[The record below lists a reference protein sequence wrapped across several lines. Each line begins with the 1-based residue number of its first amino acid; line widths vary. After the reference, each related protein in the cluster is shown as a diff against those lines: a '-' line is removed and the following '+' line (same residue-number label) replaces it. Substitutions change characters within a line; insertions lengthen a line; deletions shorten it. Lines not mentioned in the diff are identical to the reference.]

1 MQRETTSMTIDVATG
16 ISRILKEEGV
26 GWVSTFPVCRVNN
39 ALGREGVPMLMMRD
53 DRYAVAVAD
62 AFSRIM
68 AGSRIGVATFQGGV
82 NAAGMQYAYAGMAQA
97 YEDGSPV
104 LCITDGVPAG
114 ASGNSQYDVA
124 SAMRTVSKWF
134 GYLDRPER
142 TPELMRRAFTMLR
155 SGRPGPVI
163 LAIPNAT
170 ATYDETADPYRPVK
184 GWKSAPDPADIR
196 AAVAL
201 LLQARNPLIYA
212 GEGVIY
218 AGASG
223 ELKSLAELANV
234 PVITT
239 LKAKGAFPEDHPLF
253 IGVRGDQVEHFLNRS
268 DAILAVGSSLSPGR
282 FSHRI
287 PDATKKTIIHCN
299 VDELHINK
307 IYPTAQAVIGDARMT
322 LQALRQE
329 VSDRTSG
336 AGRPA
341 GTMAAEVKAARDK
354 GIAKYRELM
363 ASGEKPI
370 NPYRVYGDLMKVLDL
385 HNSFV
390 THESGNTRD
399 QLSTVFDTLI
409 PRGFLGWGNVST
421 LGFSLAAAIAAKKA
435 FPNRASVAVCGEAG
449 LGYMLGN
456 LEVLLRE
463 KLGITVVHISNGG
476 FAGYGPGFWGP
487 GHDPFTHRVLGPDEV
502 DMSKVIGA
510 LGFHTERVSEPAEV
524 IPALRRALDV
534 NKSGRP
540 AYIEFI
546 LSSSAASTPS
556 MASGLDGAQSETMPK
571 LSRHLENAGTMCH
584 DKTQTTGGTP

>member
-1 MQRETTSMTIDVATG
+1 MTIGGATG
-16 ISRILKEEGV
+16 IVRILKQEGV

-62 AFSRIM
+62 AFSRIT
-68 AGSRIGVATFQGGV
+68 AGSRIGVCTFQGGV

-97 YEDGSPV
+97 YEDDSPV

-124 SAMRTVSKWF
+124 SAMKTVSKWF

-155 SGRPGPVI
+155 SGRPVPVI
-163 LAIPNAT
+163 LSIPNAT

-184 GWKSAPDPADIR
+184 GWKAAPDPADVR
-196 AAVAL
+196 AAVDQL
-201 LLQARNPLIYA
+201 LVARNPLIYA

-218 AGASG
+218 AGASE
-223 ELKSLAELANV
+223 ELKALAELVNV

-239 LKAKGAFPEDHPLF
+239 LKAKGAFPENHPLF
-253 IGVRGDQVEHFLNRS
+253 VGVRGDQVAHYLNKS
-268 DAILAVGSSLSPGR
+268 DVILAVGSSLSPGR
-282 FSHRI
+282 FSHGI
-287 PDATKKTIIHCN
+287 PDAAKKTIIHCN

-307 IYPTAQAVIGDARMT
+307 MYPTAHAVIGDARLT

-329 VSDRTSG
+329 ASGRTSG
-336 AGRPA
+336 ATGDAGRNA
-341 GTMAAEVKAARDK
+341 GDVAAEVKSARDQ
-354 GIAKYRELM
+354 ALARYRQVMNSDET
-363 ASGEKPI
+363 PI
-370 NPYRVYGDLMKVLDL
+370 NPYRVYGDLMQVLDL
-385 HNSFV
+385 RNSFV

-421 LGFSLAAAIAAKKA
+421 LGFSLSAAIAAKKA
-435 FPNRASVAVCGEAG
+435 FPERASVAVTGEAG

-487 GHDPFTHRVLGPDEV
+487 GHDPFTHQVMGPGPGV
-502 DMSKVIGA
+502 
-510 LGFHTERVSEPAEV
+510 VSQV
-524 IPALRRALDV
+524 
-534 NKSGRP
+534 
-540 AYIEFI
+540 
-546 LSSSAASTPS
+546 
-556 MASGLDGAQSETMPK
+556 
-571 LSRHLENAGTMCH
+571 
-584 DKTQTTGGTP
+584 TGSLC

>member
-1 MQRETTSMTIDVATG
+1 MTIDVATG
-16 ISRILKEEGV
+16 IARILKQEGV
-26 GWVSTFPVCRVNN
+26 DWVSTFPVCRVNN
-39 ALGREGVPMLMMRD
+39 ALGREDIPMLMLRD

-62 AFSRIM
+62 AFSRIT
-68 AGSRIGVATFQGGV
+68 AGTRIGVCTFQGGV
-82 NAAGMQYAYAGMAQA
+82 NAAGMQYAYAGLAQA

-114 ASGNSQYDVA
+114 SSGNSQFDAA
-124 SAMRTVSKWF
+124 SSMKTVSKWF
-134 GYLDRPER
+134 GYLDKPER
-142 TPELMRRAFTMLR
+142 VPEFMRRAFTMLR

-201 LLQARNPLIYA
+201 LLQARDPLIYA

-223 ELKSLAELANV
+223 ELKALAELANV

-239 LKAKGAFPEDHPLF
+239 LKAKGAFPENHPLF
-253 IGVRGDQVEHFLNRS
+253 VGVRGDQVEHFLNKS

-287 PDATKKTIIHCN
+287 PGAAKKTIIHCN

-322 LQALRQE
+322 LQALHQE
-329 VSDRTSG
+329 ISDRTSG

-354 GIAKYRELM
+354 GLAKYRELM
-363 ASGEKPI
+363 VSGEMPI
-370 NPYRVYGDLMKVLDL
+370 NPYRVYGDLMRVLDL

-435 FPNRASVAVCGEAG
+435 FPNRATVAVTGEAG

-463 KLGITVVHISNGG
+463 KLGVTVAHISNGG

-487 GHDPFTHRVLGPDEV
+487 GHDPFTHSVLGPDEV

-510 LGFHTERVSEPAEV
+510 LGVHSERVREPKEI
-524 IPALRRALDV
+524 IPALRRALCA
-534 NKSGRP
+534 NASGRP
-540 AYIEFI
+540 AYIEFVCCQYPVYGQWVGR
-546 LSSSAASTPS
+546 SS
-556 MASGLDGAQSETMPK
+556 E
-571 LSRHLENAGTMCH
+571 
-584 DKTQTTGGTP
+584 

>member
-1 MQRETTSMTIDVATG
+1 MTIDVATG
-16 ISRILKEEGV
+16 ISRILKQEGV

-62 AFSRIM
+62 AFSRIT
-68 AGSRIGVATFQGGV
+68 AGSRIGVCTFQGGV

-114 ASGNSQYDVA
+114 SSGNSQYDVA
-124 SAMRTVSKWF
+124 SAMKTVSKWF
-134 GYLDRPER
+134 GYLDKPER
-142 TPELMRRAFTMLR
+142 TPEFMRRAFTMLR

-163 LAIPNAT
+163 LAVPNAT
-170 ATYDETADPYRPVK
+170 ATYDETADPYCPVK
-184 GWKSAPDPADIR
+184 GWKSAPDPADVR
-196 AAVAL
+196 AAVDVL
-201 LLQARNPLIYA
+201 LAARDPLIYA

-218 AGASG
+218 AGASDD
-223 ELKSLAELANV
+223 LKAFAELVNV

-239 LKAKGAFPEDHPLF
+239 LKAKGAFPENHPLF
-253 IGVRGDQVEHFLNRS
+253 VGVRGDQVGHYLNKS
-268 DAILAVGSSLSPGR
+268 DVILAVGSSLSPGR
-282 FSHRI
+282 FSHAI
-287 PDATKKTIIHCN
+287 PDAAKKTIIHCN

-307 IYPTAQAVIGDARMT
+307 MYPTAHAVIGDARLI

-336 AGRPA
+336 AGRTA
-341 GTMAAEVKAARDK
+341 GNVAAEVRAARDE
-354 GIAKYRELM
+354 ALARYRQVM
-363 ASGEKPI
+363 NSGETPI
-370 NPYRVYGDLMKVLDL
+370 NPYRVYGDLMQVLDL
-385 HNSFV
+385 RNSFV

-435 FPNRASVAVCGEAG
+435 FPGRASVAVTGEAG

-476 FAGYGPGFWGP
+476 FAGYGPGFWGA
-487 GHDPFTHRVLGPDEV
+487 GHDPFTHQVMGPDEV

-534 NKSGRP
+534 NASGRP

-546 LSSSAASTPS
+546 CSQYPVY
-556 MASGLDGAQSETMPK
+556 
-571 LSRHLENAGTMCH
+571 
-584 DKTQTTGGTP
+584 GGWVGRGEG